1 MNYRIGIVAGIKN
14 DVEMVEPFIEHHLKL
29 GFTKIHLMDF
39 NSTDGTKDILLRYQN
54 HPQVE
59 VELSPYNHG
68 VPILQQ
74 QLRLR
79 AYRDPDID
87 YLFYL
92 DLDEFVV
99 IAPNHSLQSVLNET
113 PSPCYYIDRFNIVLP
128 HAIKQGLSDNILNN
142 LHRCAYYTP
151 YSMESIISYP
161 ILPEVT
167 WREWI
172 QNQTISGKIL
182 HQITSQGVQVN
193 LGGHLAFGPT
203 ITEALMPSNI
213 FIAHIP
219 VSTYSRMI
227 QKLESYQSLI
237 DENPTVFQG
246 FIPRYYYLCW
256 AHREGY
262 TQQMYNALSPT
273 KELLRHLVQQE
284 YVQKGDRLFSPISK
298 KIQLGLL
305 PFDRSHILS
314 HKMSVKA

>member
-1 MNYRIGIVAGIKN
+1 MTYRIGIVAGIKN

-128 HAIKQGLSDNILNN
+128 HAIKQGLSDSILNN
-142 LHRCAYYTP
+142 LHRCLFLTPHPTYY
-151 YSMESIISYP
+151 YP
-161 ILPEVT
+161 LASPALE
-167 WREWI
+167 WRRWMMQPI
-172 QNQTISGKIL
+172 PWKALHLKSPVQTS
-182 HQITSQGVQVN
+182 
-193 LGGHLAFGPT
+193 LGGHHVFGDK
-203 ITEALMPSNI
+203 IHSSIRPSNI

-246 FIPRYYYLCW
+246 FIPRYYYLCH
-256 AHREGY
+256 AY
-262 TQQMYNALSPT
+262 
-273 KELLRHLVQQE
+273 
-284 YVQKGDRLFSPISK
+284 
-298 KIQLGLL
+298 QLGLAQEMYDNLFFDKEMVKCLMNIHYIRKAQTLLQANVRTTSLEPIPSYRSFSLSRKLAEL
-305 PFDRSHILS
+305 PQRP
-314 HKMSVKA
+314 